1 MVKYDLLKSNVMLP
15 ALIWFAFGHP
25 QLVVAGSSLSADI
38 FFTKRE
44 AEKVVQGNIITQAY
58 LKYHNTIST
67 EHHNYAIS
75 IPKTKYT
82 EDTEYSEYEMI
93 AVEKAFLPYSL
104 DKKTILELY
113 NNLTN
118 YSKLSGIH
126 YYSRSEAR
134 MRPFILSSFRIDT
147 PDSKH
152 TIKDSAYSNILP
164 ERTNYFRIEDN
175 RFGKLIFES
184 KVYNEENNM
193 IIKNVCIQPMKKFAF
208 TINNKGEYQL
218 TYIFIYDRIAKGFF
232 YYAFHAMRIRS
243 DSILKLGLLRPE
255 NFANR
260 LRAITI
266 HMAKYFSIDWSDKN
280 RPFEVLFP

>member
-1 MVKYDLLKSNVMLP
+1 LAKYDLLKNRIMLP
-15 ALIWFAFGHP
+15 ALILLIFGHTQFAF
-25 QLVVAGSSLSADI
+25 ADSSLSADI
-38 FFTKRE
+38 FFNKRE

-67 EHHNYAIS
+67 EDHNYAIS

-82 EDTEYSEYEMI
+82 EDTDYSEYEMI
-93 AVEKAFLPYSL
+93 AVEKAFLPYRL

-113 NNLTN
+113 NNLTD

-147 PDSKH
+147 PDSKLP
-152 TIKDSAYSNILP
+152 IEDSAYGSIIP

-175 RFGKLIFES
+175 RFGKLIFKS
-184 KVYNEENNM
+184 KVFNEKNSM
-193 IIKNVCIQPMKKFAF
+193 IIKNACIQPMKKFAF

-218 TYIFIYDRIAKGFF
+218 ISIFIYDPMAKGFF
-232 YYAFHAMRIRS
+232 YYALHIMRIRN
-243 DSILKLGLLRPE
+243 DFILKLNLLSPE

-260 LRAITI
+260 LRATTI
-266 HMAKYFSIDWSDKN
+266 HTAKYFSIDWSDKN
-280 RPFEVLFP
+280 KPF

>member
-1 MVKYDLLKSNVMLP
+1 MVKYDLLKSKVMLP
-15 ALIWFAFGHP
+15 ALIWFVFGLP

-67 EHHNYAIS
+67 EDHNYAIS

-93 AVEKAFLPYSL
+93 AVEKAFLPYRL

-152 TIKDSAYSNILP
+152 PIKDSAYGNIVP

-218 TYIFIYDRIAKGFF
+218 TYIFIYDRTAKGFF

-280 RPFEVLFP
+280 RPFY